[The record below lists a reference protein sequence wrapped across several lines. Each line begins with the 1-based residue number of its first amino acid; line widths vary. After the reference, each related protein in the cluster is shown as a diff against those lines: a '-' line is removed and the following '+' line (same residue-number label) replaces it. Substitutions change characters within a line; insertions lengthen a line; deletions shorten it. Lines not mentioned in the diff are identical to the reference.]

1 MTTLAQALAALNNPG
16 AVTATSDSDYI
27 GQTGT
32 YSPGNG
38 LTYATFDNPT
48 DGLGAIAQWLNNNT
62 GTNPALSYT
71 TVGEAG
77 NAYTGSNTGG
87 AQWAQILGTSPS
99 TPISMLTQDQLLQ
112 AAITNEGVG
121 ANGLSIN
128 ANSSGAANGVTPTSS
143 SGTSSSGASSNS
155 ASGGSIFTQFVNWA
169 LGGLNNVIFVV
180 IGIILLIGA
189 VMMFAKEQ
197 GVELPSLP
205 PVPIPA

>member
-1 MTTLAQALAALNNPG
+1 MTTLAQELAALNNPG
-16 AVTATSDSDYI
+16 AVTATGNNDYI

-38 LTYATFDNPT
+38 LTYATFGNPT

-62 GTNPALSYT
+62 GSDAATSYT

-87 AQWAQILGTSPS
+87 SQWAQILGTSPS

-128 ANSSGAANGVTPTSS
+128 ANSSGAANGTTPT
-143 SGTSSSGASSNS
+143 TTNSNS
-155 ASGGSIFTQFVNWA
+155 SDGGSIFTQFVNWA

-197 GVELPSLP
+197 GVELPAVP
-205 PVPIPA
+205 AVPVPV